1 MTNPL
6 KKLGKFGVALL
17 EGLFSD
23 DILEEDMAIRF
34 GHFDPLQLTF
44 QIMNTLMSK
53 GIISYEEAR
62 NIIMQS
68 LPPDNEM
75 SLEEKNRLI
84 DSLLTRIPPP
94 N

>member
-6 KKLGKFGVALL
+6 KKLERFVDSLL
-17 EGLFSD
+17 EGLFGD

-44 QIMNTLMSK
+44 QIMNTLMRK
-53 GIISYEEAR
+53 GLISYDEAR
-62 NIIMQS
+62 DIIRQS

-75 SLEEKNRLI
+75 SSEEKDRLL
-84 DSLLTRIPPP
+84 DSILTRTNPPA
-94 N
+94 